1 MQSLRC
7 VATRVAWVCLR
18 WRQASLPPRLALHWA
33 HAVSCPTLALGSCS
47 RAENAGRGTGEGG
60 GGAQD

>member
-18 WRQASLPPRLALHWA
+18 WRHASLRPRLALHWA

-47 RAENAGRGTGEGG
+47 RAENAGR
-60 GGAQD
+60 